1 VDEFVPEESTK
12 FYFAAADAVVLPYE
26 ANFSRGSGVLIECCR
41 HLRPMIASATP
52 YFSAFLAR
60 YQCGVNYAPG
70 NSVSFAVG
78 PNACWPMLPA
88 IALPWKKPG
97 AICHGPRRPD
107 NTSNSTK
114 PVGLKLGLLLRCDG
128 KPSRRAQYAILRSDR
143 QRIPEL
149 AVDNGLDASKTARVL
164 RENGRLRVWG

>member
-60 YQCGVNYAPG
+60 YPVRGQLCPREQCVFLTAMRSKEENDLFQKRQVQP
-70 NSVSFAVG
+70 
-78 PNACWPMLPA
+78 PA
-88 IALPWKKPG
+88 GIYL
-97 AICHGPRRPD
+97 RREFFEIVYGC
-107 NTSNSTK
+107 T
-114 PVGLKLGLLLRCDG
+114 
-128 KPSRRAQYAILRSDR
+128 
-143 QRIPEL
+143 E
-149 AVDNGLDASKTARVL
+149 
-164 RENGRLRVWG
+164 